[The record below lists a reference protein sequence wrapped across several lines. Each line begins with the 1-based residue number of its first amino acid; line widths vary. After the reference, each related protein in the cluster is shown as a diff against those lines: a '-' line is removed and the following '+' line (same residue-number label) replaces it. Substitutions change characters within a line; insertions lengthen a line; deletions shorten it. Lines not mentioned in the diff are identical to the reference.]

1 MSLPAVA
8 KGTARRRWRRQP
20 QAARWLAGLPA
31 AVLAWLISGAAAQA
45 ATLEVEILLP
55 KADRGSVYVALFDD
69 AEAFPDAD
77 RARARK
83 TRPVEGDAVTLTISD
98 LNPGQYAV
106 AAFQDLD
113 DSGDLTTNFMGIPRE
128 PAGFSR
134 GAMGRMGPP
143 DFEDAAF
150 TVEEG
155 GTRITLDLR

>member
-1 MSLPAVA
+1 MRVRQLTPRSGKAGLCPGAGRLGVRVVA
-8 KGTARRRWRRQP
+8 LMLGLTVGV
-20 QAARWLAGLPA
+20 AAR
-31 AVLAWLISGAAAQA
+31 AV
-45 ATLEVEILLP
+45 TLEVEILLP

-98 LNPGQYAV
+98 LTPGQYAV

-113 DSGDLTTNFMGIPRE
+113 GSGDLTTNFLGVPRE